1 MVPSTARRLADELN
15 KLKAVLRGGVRMPP
29 WLMPLLEPNR
39 SASSGSSMPTR
50 SRSARRCARR
60 GRADV
65 PPPRSP
71 AHPRRDGRILRAPAG
86 RTLRAASRDRLLAV
100 VRRRLQP
107 RWAPPCRRRAT
118 LAHSQDARLGRIAP
132 PQAAPSAARPQSAR
146 PAYGERPLSAR
157 PQALPRP
164 SSAWPPATAP
174 SGAGRA
180 QTARAGMRGGALGS
194 ARGRITRPST
204 AGPKRPPWVG
214 IASATSSPQR
224 ATSASPRSR
233 RSSLATP
240 AVGVGGGIVGH
251 FGPPRA
257 PLGVLADATQRPNPQ
272 PRGKSPRN
280 RKRAGAFARP
290 PVGAL
295 SLSATPAAERPN
307 GLLGSVL
314 RREAAI
320 AAMKTAVQTEPPP
333 EATHMRERKKLIREL
348 ADTMHEFREATV
360 DAIEL
365 LAQRP
370 EGSSRFYWNGM
381 DLVLKMLTDMQWGP
395 FPQTLDPLLWRW
407 FNHWSAM
414 WARRREAT
422 NPEPFDVRGGAPF
435 LQRCRLA
442 EKALLHMAGREQ

>member
-1 MVPSTARRLADELN
+1 M
-15 KLKAVLRGGVRMPP
+15 
-29 WLMPLLEPNR
+29 
-39 SASSGSSMPTR
+39 
-50 SRSARRCARR
+50 
-60 GRADV
+60 
-65 PPPRSP
+65 
-71 AHPRRDGRILRAPAG
+71 
-86 RTLRAASRDRLLAV
+86 
-100 VRRRLQP
+100 
-107 RWAPPCRRRAT
+107 
-118 LAHSQDARLGRIAP
+118 
-132 PQAAPSAARPQSAR
+132 
-146 PAYGERPLSAR
+146 
-157 PQALPRP
+157 
-164 SSAWPPATAP
+164 
-174 SGAGRA
+174 
-180 QTARAGMRGGALGS
+180 
-194 ARGRITRPST
+194 
-204 AGPKRPPWVG
+204 
-214 IASATSSPQR
+214 
-224 ATSASPRSR
+224 
-233 RSSLATP
+233 
-240 AVGVGGGIVGH
+240 
-251 FGPPRA
+251 
-257 PLGVLADATQRPNPQ
+257 LADATQRPNPQ

-442 EKALLHMAGREQ
+442 EKALLHMAMGASNEGAGMGGWAKEESSERAVTLYKVQMHRLTAAHSEGGANHAQRRRFNNMELLLYGRMDCHLDHLKNLVLLTNDSKMKAASLIQHSWRIRMAGKQFAKRAHIQLKGHLQEAPYKAPVPLKPARPPSAGPARPPSAGARRPDSAGPRRLLANNDSDSINASLGMGVNALLSEHTAGGAIYSPINECATMLEAQASSPLSPHAGGFGGRQGGGGDKLDRSFLNQMSVGLPDLE